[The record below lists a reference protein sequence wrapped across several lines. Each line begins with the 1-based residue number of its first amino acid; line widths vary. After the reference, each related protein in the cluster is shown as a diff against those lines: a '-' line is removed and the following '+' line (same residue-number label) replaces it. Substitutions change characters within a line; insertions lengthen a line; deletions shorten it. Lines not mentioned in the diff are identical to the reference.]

1 MRWAVKIGETFAVLE
16 DGVWIVDRNR
26 QSDLSRSL
34 NILYP
39 PVMGYDYDPLPSQT
53 AAEKAARDL
62 GGEIVERPEIPEFSA
77 ETIF

>member
-1 MRWAVKIGETFAVLE
+1 
-16 DGVWIVDRNR
+16 
-26 QSDLSRSL
+26 
-34 NILYP
+34 
-39 PVMGYDYDPLPSQT
+39 MGYDYDPLPSQT